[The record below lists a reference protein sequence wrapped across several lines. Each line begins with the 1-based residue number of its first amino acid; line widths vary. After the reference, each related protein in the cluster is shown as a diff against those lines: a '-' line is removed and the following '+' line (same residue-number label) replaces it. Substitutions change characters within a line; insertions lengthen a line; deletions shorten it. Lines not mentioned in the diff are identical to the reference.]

1 MFFHHGTKN
10 GICFLV
16 WFRPIFFPIFLV
28 FSRSHTVPLQF
39 TLFPSSSLLLPLS
52 WIKLFI
58 AAWKLEKKIIF
69 LRNSANFPSF
79 DDCQTWG
86 LAWHTDSWKS
96 MHQHIMTNNSSNTN
110 KHLMWCSMRN
120 SRLTRFSR
128 VNLLWTQTR
137 RIFTTYLGI
146 LFQKYRS

>member
-1 MFFHHGTKN
+1 MFFSLISTNIFSNFSGFLTKPYRTFT
-10 GICFLV
+10 IYLI
-16 WFRPIFFPIFLV
+16 PLV
-28 FSRSHTVPLQF
+28 FPTP
-39 TLFPSSSLLLPLS
+39 PSLS

-137 RIFTTYLGI
+137 RIFI
-146 LFQKYRS
+146 LHRYSLSEI